1 MKTIDTAKTIKVY
14 SPKGILTHSY
24 KKSDSGEWM
33 DEEYVTVDVVERM
46 KFHERF
52 TSHGIKIVMR

>member
-1 MKTIDTAKTIKVY
+1 MKTIYDAKSIKVY

-24 KKSDSGEWM
+24 KKSDSVNWM
-33 DEEYVTVDVVERM
+33 DEDCVIVNIVERM